1 MTTQSKLSEQERRR
15 SEIRGKIDSEMRGKI
30 DRESADLTLHYQA
43 LRRTMLSYLRKHV
56 TDPAVAED
64 LLHEVFLKA
73 LIADSISIKRGDMPK
88 NVPRNMQAWLYTIA
102 RNTVI
107 DFYRAKRPM
116 DELPDDLV
124 ADDAGDNLA
133 EQALAECIRP
143 LIELLPAIYRDTL
156 LATTF
161 YAKTMH
167 SLADELNVSISA
179 VKSRASRGRKML
191 KQKLLACCAMDL
203 SSTGEVLDF
212 HLHTSAAGC
221 GGRSGC
227 G

>member
-15 SEIRGKIDSEMRGKI
+15 SEIRGKINGEIRDKI
-30 DRESADLTLHYQA
+30 DRESVDLTLPYQA

-64 LLHEVFLKA
+64 LLHEVFIKA
-73 LIADSISIKRGDMPK
+73 LIADSISTKQGDVPK
-88 NVPRNMQAWLYTIA
+88 NVTRNAQAWLYTIA

-124 ADDAGDNLA
+124 AGDAGGNLA

-179 VKSRASRGRKML
+179 VKSRSSRGRKML
-191 KQKLLACCAMDL
+191 KQKLLACCSVDL

-212 HLHTSAAGC
+212 HPLTLGAGC
-221 GGRSGC
+221 GGQSGC